1 VLRRQT
7 RQPRIIGVQTCATE
21 CLLPGLRAT
30 PEFPARVPTPKQVV
44 RAEVMHLN
52 QEDPVRPITLQRED
66 LVEGTPLSRQDP
78 VRLIPLQQEGQVEPT
93 APKPGNQVDPPI
105 PSQRGRI
112 DHTLT
117 PLHPDHQHQ
126 ANLHTLSR
134 QAVAGPL
141 STTTDADWM
150 LDLSL

>member
-1 VLRRQT
+1 ML
-7 RQPRIIGVQTCATE
+7 
-21 CLLPGLRAT
+21 
-30 PEFPARVPTPKQVV
+30 
-44 RAEVMHLN
+44 LN
-52 QEDPVRPITLQRED
+52 QEDLARPTTLQQED
-66 LVEGTPLSRQDP
+66 PVEATPLSRQDP
-78 VRLIPLQQEGQVEPT
+78 VKLIPLQQQGQVEPT
-93 APKPGNQVDPPI
+93 APKLDSQPDPPI
-105 PSQRGRI
+105 SRHRGRI

-134 QAVAGPL
+134 QAVTDPL